1 VESGTLALRHVMLR
15 EKSRMSAV
23 FPCGG
28 NEPCRSGTRPSEKV
42 AGADP
47 SVHKMR
53 WANPSS
59 GVVQLRRRDLE
70 IIEIGEGTSLGALM
84 ERLQSLYDRL
94 SENAEAQVK
103 VRGDDNFGG
112 RLTVM
117 YFRDLTAE
125 EAKLE
130 GRYASRVAGRKPPF
144 RFFADQAR
152 S

>member
-1 VESGTLALRHVMLR
+1 
-15 EKSRMSAV
+15 MSC
-23 FPCGG
+23 CGG
-28 NEPCRSGTRPSEKV
+28 NEPCRSGTRPFVKV

-47 SVHKMR
+47 SVDKMR
-53 WANPSS
+53 WTNPSW

-70 IIEIGEGTSLGALM
+70 IIEIGECTALGALV

-103 VRGDDNFGG
+103 VRGDDNFGWG
-112 RLTVM
+112 LTVT
-117 YFRDLTAE
+117 YFRELTAE
-125 EAKLE
+125 EADLE

-152 S
+152 P